1 MDPLALTQFYN
12 ATRKEQVMNHRL
24 VGYHEG
30 TSFLHRLSGASKLL
44 FLLFVSLAA
53 MLSYDTRLL
62 LGIGVGALLLF
73 STAGIRFP
81 GYFICACICFCFC
94 TVKCCHGLISLPP
107 VWSRDLRGKDGTD
120 EGWGSYSIT
129 SQELF
134 YLFNLALQY
143 VCTIPLALIFL
154 MTTHPSQFASSPQP
168 NWSILQD
175 CLFCQLD
182 SALHS

>member
-1 MDPLALTQFYN
+1 
-12 ATRKEQVMNHRL
+12 MNHRL

-73 STAGIRFP
+73 STARIRFRDISFVLAFAFVFALLNVVMVYLFAP
-81 GYFICACICFCFC
+81 QYGVEIYGAK
-94 TVKCCHGLISLPP
+94 TVLMK
-107 VWSRDLRGKDGTD
+107 
-120 EGWGSYSIT
+120 GWGSYSIT

-134 YLFNLALQY
+134 YLFNLALKY

-154 MTTHPSQFASSPQP
+154 MTTHPSQFASSLNQIGVSYKIAYSVSLTLRYIPDVQ
-168 NWSILQD
+168 
-175 CLFCQLD
+175 
-182 SALHS
+182 